1 MEFWDNVKLEM
12 IKTALA
18 CFTLGLG
25 WFVGQRIITYWDI
38 KKKRQELDIEI
49 ARQFHKLYGEFKELS
64 RLWRAFAYTGERT
77 HPLDFP
83 EATRVDLLKRATASE
98 GGVEA
103 IVVKLATERDLTDDD
118 IKTLGLFRQ
127 VYQQLRKAIRNGE
140 FLESTYG
147 TSTYTLFNDL
157 ASKMTCIISS
167 NKTKMCHTAE
177 APDIMR
183 KITAIRSEESKEAQN
198 RQTPPTEGDVAS

>member
-1 MEFWDNVKLEM
+1 MEFCDNVKLEM

-38 KKKRQELDIEI
+38 KKKRQELDIAV

-64 RLWRAFAYTGERT
+64 RLWRAFTFTGERT
-77 HPLDFP
+77 QPLVFP

-118 IKTLGLFRQ
+118 IKTLGIFRQ

-140 FLESTYG
+140 PLESTYG
-147 TSTYTLFNDL
+147 TSAYTLFNDL

-167 NKTKMCHTAE
+167 SKTKMCPTAK
-177 APDIMR
+177 APGIMR
-183 KITAIRSEESKEAQN
+183 RITAIRSEEWKEAQD
-198 RQTPPTEGDVAS
+198 RQALPREGNGAS